1 MQQLSRNEIVSIC
14 IVFLIDRANNQLVG
28 IENVRMD
35 RILKGQEPYMPYKEV
50 RNGNQFTSKPFV
62 K

>member
-1 MQQLSRNEIVSIC
+1 VQQLSRNEIVSIC

-35 RILKGQEPYMPYKEV
+35 RILKGQEPHMSYKEV
-50 RNGNQFTSKPFV
+50 RNGNLFTSKPFV

>member
-1 MQQLSRNEIVSIC
+1 MQQLSRNEIVRIC

-35 RILKGQEPYMPYKEV
+35 RILKGQEPHMPYKEV

>member
-1 MQQLSRNEIVSIC
+1 MQQFSRNEIVSIC

-35 RILKGQEPYMPYKEV
+35 RNLTGQEPHMSYKEV
-50 RNGNQFTSKPFV
+50 RNENQFTSKPFV

>member
-35 RILKGQEPYMPYKEV
+35 RILKGQEPHMSYKEV

>member
-35 RILKGQEPYMPYKEV
+35 RILKGQEPHMSYKEV
-50 RNGNQFTSKPFV
+50 RNGNLFTSKPFV

>member
-35 RILKGQEPYMPYKEV
+35 RILKEQGPHMSYKEV